1 MTTPTDYARG
11 YERAVADLIAIA
23 DEATARA
30 HAPKLAGVTR
40 EEWMA
45 SANRLRA
52 RASLYYEAASALCLN
67 PTPQEPR

>member
-1 MTTPTDYARG
+1 MPTDYARG
-11 YERAVADLIAIA
+11 YERAVAELIAIA

-30 HAPKLAGVTR
+30 HAPKPAGVTR

-45 SANRLRA
+45 SAGRSRA
-52 RASLYYEAASALCLN
+52 RASPFLQAALELSLN